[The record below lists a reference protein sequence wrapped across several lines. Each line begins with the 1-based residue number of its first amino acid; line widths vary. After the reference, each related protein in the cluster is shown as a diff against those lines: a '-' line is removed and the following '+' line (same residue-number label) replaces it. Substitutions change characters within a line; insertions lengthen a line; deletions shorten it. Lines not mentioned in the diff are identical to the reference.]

1 MILTS
6 LPMRSFLFSITPQG
20 AIPTVQIF
28 RADLDMCSFR
38 ASPTCLAT
46 PGDTVET
53 CLQSVVYIQGPWPSR
68 GRDLSTCVCSVV
80 SVSVR
85 VCVCVFSSECV
96 CVFTSECVC
105 SAVSVSVRVC
115 VCSAAV
121 VCTGLR
127 RGGGGEMALWGH
139 NHRPG
144 GGILCHVGFSI
155 LKLFERH
162 SQTNVSIIKTNPFK
176 VAKYNKGCRYLGQSG
191 QR

>member
-1 MILTS
+1 MTFFTFAWSSKLDRVHSRSFCRHGSQMILTS

-68 GRDLSTCVCSVV
+68 GRDLSTCVCSAV
-80 SVSVR
+80 SVCVR
-85 VCVCVFSSECV
+85 VC
-96 CVFTSECVC
+96 
-105 SAVSVSVRVC
+105 VC

-127 RGGGGEMALWGH
+127 RGGGAKWHYEGTITD
-139 NHRPG
+139 RG
-144 GGILCHVGFSI
+144 GGGGGGGSLSCWFFY
-155 LKLFERH
+155 FEAVWA
-162 SQTNVSIIKTNPFK
+162 SQPN
-176 VAKYNKGCRYLGQSG
+176 
-191 QR
+191 

>member
-1 MILTS
+1 MTFFTFAWSSKLDRVHSRSFCRHGSQMILTS

-53 CLQSVVYIQGPWPSR
+53 CLQSVVYIQWPSR
-68 GRDLSTCVCSVV
+68 GRDLSTCVCSAV
-80 SVSVR
+80 SVH
-85 VCVCVFSSECV
+85 VCVCVFSSSGVHRPPE
-96 CVFTSECVC
+96 
-105 SAVSVSVRVC
+105 R
-115 VCSAAV
+115 
-121 VCTGLR
+121 
-127 RGGGGEMALWGH
+127 GGGEMALRGH
-139 NHRPG
+139 SHRPE